1 MSVIIKG
8 MKMPKSCDSCDL
20 IQFDDEGFETLNEA
34 IEYAK
39 QCQSNGY
46 VIIDIQIRDFEVS
59 E

>member
-1 MSVIIKG
+1 MGNKYTVYASRYPYNGCWEIDK
-8 MKMPKSCDSCDL
+8 
-20 IQFDDEGFETLNEA
+20 GFETLNET

>member
-1 MSVIIKG
+1 MGYKYTVYASHYPYNGWWEIDK
-8 MKMPKSCDSCDL
+8 
-20 IQFDDEGFETLNEA
+20 GFETLNEA
-34 IEYAK
+34 VEYAK